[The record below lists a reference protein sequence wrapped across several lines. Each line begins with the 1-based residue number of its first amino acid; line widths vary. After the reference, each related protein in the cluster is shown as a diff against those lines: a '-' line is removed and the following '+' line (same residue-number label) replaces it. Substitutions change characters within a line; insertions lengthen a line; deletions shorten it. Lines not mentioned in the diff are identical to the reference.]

1 MKIFAYILTFLCL
14 SSFSDIPKNYQK
26 KIDKEI
32 FNIFEIESYQK
43 ELVGIDASLMKEMS
57 EDFNAEGFFKIV
69 DQESHLGYFYLG
81 TAPSKADVFD
91 YIVIFDKDLII
102 KKVKILAYREDWGG
116 EITSKRWL
124 RQFDGSDP
132 NTSMK
137 YGSDVM
143 GISGATISARS
154 MTNAVNALLLN
165 LSKLQE

>member
-1 MKIFAYILTFLCL
+1 M
-14 SSFSDIPKNYQK
+14 SSFTDIPKNYQK

-32 FNIFEIESYQK
+32 FSIFEIETYNK
-43 ELVGIDASLMKEMS
+43 ELVFIDDDVLQGMT
-57 EDFNAEGFFKIV
+57 EDFDAESFYKIIE
-69 DQESHLGYFYLG
+69 QEVHLGYFYLG

-91 YIVIFDKDLII
+91 YIVIFDKDMII
-102 KKVKILAYREDWGG
+102 KKIKILAYREDWGG

-124 RQFDGSDP
+124 KQFKGSDP
-132 NTSMK
+132 STSLK

>member
-1 MKIFAYILTFLCL
+1 M
-14 SSFSDIPKNYQK
+14 SSFSGIPKNYQK

-32 FNIFEIESYQK
+32 VSIFEIETYSK
-43 ELVGIDASLMKEMS
+43 ELVVIEAEVLDQMT
-57 EDFNAEGFFKIV
+57 EDFDPENFFKIV
-69 DQESHLGYFYLG
+69 DSNGHLGYFYFG

-91 YIVIFDKDLII
+91 YIVVFDKDLII
-102 KKVKILAYREDWGG
+102 KKIKILAYREDWGG

-124 RQFDGSDP
+124 RQFKGSDP
-132 NTSMK
+132 ETSLK

>member
-1 MKIFAYILTFLCL
+1 MCSFA
-14 SSFSDIPKNYQK
+14 DIPKNVQK

-32 FNIFEIESYQK
+32 VNIFEIEAYQK
-43 ELVGIDASLMKEMS
+43 ELVVIDDAALQEMS
-57 EDFNAEGFFKIV
+57 EEFDANGFFKIL
-69 DQESHLGYFYLG
+69 DQETHLGYFYFG

-124 RQFDGSDP
+124 KQFKGSDP
-132 NTSMK
+132 TTSLR

-165 LSKLQE
+165 LSKLQQ

>member
-1 MKIFAYILTFLCL
+1 M
-14 SSFSDIPKNYQK
+14 SSFSDIPKNVQK

-43 ELVGIDASLMKEMS
+43 ELVVIDDLVLQEMS
-57 EDFNAEGFFKIV
+57 EEFDPEGFFKIL
-69 DQESHLGYFYLG
+69 DKEEHLGYFYLG
-81 TAPSKADVFD
+81 VAPSKADVFD
-91 YIVIFDKDLII
+91 YIVIFDKAMII
-102 KKVKILAYREDWGG
+102 KKIKIIAYREDWGG

-124 RQFDGSDP
+124 RQFKGSDP
-132 NTSMK
+132 TTSLK

-154 MTNAVNALLLN
+154 MTNAVNSLLLN

>member
-1 MKIFAYILTFLCL
+1 MRVIVYILTFLCL
-14 SSFSDIPKNYQK
+14 SSFSDIPKNIQK

-32 FNIFEIESYQK
+32 FNLFEIESYEK
-43 ELVGIDASLMKEMS
+43 ELVVIDEAIMQQMTK
-57 EDFNAEGFFKIV
+57 DFDAQGFFKIIN
-69 DQESHLGYFYLG
+69 QESHLGYFYLG

-102 KKVKILAYREDWGG
+102 KKIKILAYREDWGG

-124 RQFDGSDP
+124 RQFKGSDP
-132 NTSMK
+132 ATSLR

-154 MTNAVNALLLN
+154 MTNAVNDLLQN
-165 LSKLQE
+165 LKNLQE

>member
-1 MKIFAYILTFLCL
+1 MRVFTYILSFLCL
-14 SSFSDIPKNYQK
+14 CSFSNIPKNIQK

-32 FNIFEIESYQK
+32 FNIFEIEAYEK
-43 ELVGIDASLMKEMS
+43 ELVVIDASMVHNMT
-57 EDFNAEGFFKIV
+57 EDFDTKAFFKIV
-69 DQESHLGYFYLG
+69 SQESHLGYFYLG

-102 KKVKILAYREDWGG
+102 KKIKILAYREDWGG

-124 RQFDGSDP
+124 RQFTGSDP
-132 NTSMK
+132 ATSLK

-154 MTNAVNALLLN
+154 MTNAVNSLLQN
-165 LSKLQE
+165 LSRIQE